1 MLFDAIDTC
10 TFMQQQQYNGWQE
23 GVHTTVQAT
32 QRQKDTAHAE
42 QRRKHSCGGNNHA
55 FWL

>member
-23 GVHTTVQAT
+23 GLHTTVQAT

-42 QRRKHSCGGNNHA
+42 QRRKDTCGSNSHA